1 MNTVAIATTWTPR
14 RLAGIF
20 THFKSGQ
27 RVILD
32 PRDPFI
38 AVHFLETGEWEEHL
52 EPVWQEYLQPAGSIF
67 VDVGANI
74 GIHSIRATKYG
85 AIIHAFEPDPDTFA
99 LLSLNLSLN
108 GSRTRVVRNV
118 AISASAGTL
127 EFAVSNTSAGLS
139 GAVEARDNN
148 PSSWCQTLSVDAVAL
163 DEVVMPSPS
172 SALLKIDVEGHE
184 AAVLQGAEKFI
195 QGCPHLGIVIEYQRQ
210 KSLVEYF
217 KNNPWYQTMFD
228 PTIYRWMQPV
238 TPLKWE
244 HLDEWDSG
252 DLVLRKYLL

>member
-1 MNTVAIATTWTPR
+1 MDIRAIATTWTPR

-38 AVHFLETGEWEEHL
+38 AIHFLETGEWEEHL
-52 EPVWQEYLQPAGSIF
+52 EPVWQEYLQAADSIF

-85 AIIHAFEPDPDTFA
+85 AHIYAFEPDPDTFA

-108 GSRTRVVRNV
+108 GSRTRAVRNLAV
-118 AISASAGTL
+118 SSSAGTL
-127 EFAVSNTSAGLS
+127 DFAVSNTSAGLS
-139 GAVEARDNN
+139 GAVEARAND
-148 PSSWCQTLSVDAVAL
+148 PSSWCSTFSVDAVAL
-163 DEVVMPSPS
+163 DEVVLPSPS

-184 AAVLQGAEKFI
+184 AAVLSGATTFI
-195 QGCPHLGIVIEYQRQ
+195 QGCPRLGIVIEYQRQ

-217 KNNPWYQTMFD
+217 KNNAWYATMFV
-228 PTIYRWMQPV
+228 PTMYRWKQPAIS
-238 TPLKWE
+238 LKWE
-244 HLDEWDSG
+244 DLDEWDSG
-252 DLVLRKYLL
+252 DLVLRKQLL